1 MKSNI
6 FIPKIINVGYQ
17 NRSDT
22 YTGKLA
28 YVIYYDEKGV
38 LRKETSW
45 NGWRDENIPNT
56 EFDNV
61 PTEGFV
67 FNKKVGD
74 YSSGWDHRQ
83 AYCRV
88 YDPRGFEFEITIE
101 NLLYILENCSCIKG
115 KGIEGELIYGWDG
128 KNLVLMPVESPDY
141 KAIEAYSKIIHNNES
156 IKAKDLIIGA
166 TYLSKDNKNWIYIGR
181 FDTYGDGYEFK
192 QDGKIERVKSY
203 DKIPNDRNYGY
214 CNKVSYKSIENLLYG
229 KMYWFARLYND
240 KYYFKQFK
248 SIPKNKFM
256 SCINDKCV
264 SDYSEIYDLMQSSC
278 NFSPIDNTKDKFF
291 DFSFE
296 DFYKNSTSTY
306 WNDNKLRYIDT
317 KFLVNVDGE
326 YVEYKMKTSY
336 EPEENGKY
344 IVYRYDWKNKI
355 EIEVRDIFP
364 TEEKEVNSY
373 FWGKK
378 IETHMIPVSIEEVFE
393 KLRPAFK
400 QKYLANGREYRKEY
414 ELYE

>member
-6 FIPKIINVGYQ
+6 FIPKRINVGYQ
-17 NRSDT
+17 NRLDT

-28 YVIYYDEKGV
+28 YVIYYDEKGT

-45 NGWRDENIPNT
+45 NGWRDKDIPN
-56 EFDNV
+56 
-61 PTEGFV
+61 
-67 FNKKVGD
+67 
-74 YSSGWDHRQ
+74 WDHRQ

-128 KNLVLMPVESPDY
+128 KDLVLMPVESPDY
-141 KAIEAYSKIIHNNES
+141 KAIEAYSKIVHNNES

-166 TYLSKDNKNWIYIGR
+166 TYLSKDNKNWIYMGR
-181 FDTYGDGYEFK
+181 FDTYGYGYEFI
-192 QDGKIERVKSY
+192 QDDKIERVKSY
-203 DKIPNDRNYGY
+203 DKIPNERNAYRY
-214 CNKVSYKSIENLLYG
+214 HDKVPHKSIKNLLYG
-229 KMYWFARLYND
+229 KMYWFAILYND
-240 KYYFKQFK
+240 EYYFEQFK
-248 SIPKNKFM
+248 SIPKNKFI

-264 SDYSEIYDLMQSSC
+264 SNYSEIYDLMQSAWE
-278 NFSPIDNTKDKFF
+278 FSPIDDTKDKFF
-291 DFSFE
+291 EFSFE
-296 DFYKNSTSTY
+296 DFYKKSTSTY
-306 WNDNKLRYIDT
+306 WNDDKLRYIDT

-326 YVEYKMKTSY
+326 YIEYKMETPY
-336 EPEENGKY
+336 EPEDNGKY
-344 IVYRYDWKNKI
+344 IVYRYNWKNEEEAI
-355 EIEVRDIFP
+355 DIFP
-364 TEEKEVNSY
+364 TEEKEVNNY
-373 FWGKK
+373 YGKK

-400 QKYLANGREYRKEY
+400 QKYLENGREYRKEY

>member
-1 MKSNI
+1 LKSNI
-6 FIPKIINVGYQ
+6 FIPKRINVGYQ
-17 NRSDT
+17 NRLDT

-45 NGWRDENIPNT
+45 NGWRDKDIPNT

-128 KNLVLMPVESPDY
+128 KDLVLMPVESPDY

-166 TYLSKDNKNWIYIGR
+166 TYLSKNNENWIYMGR
-181 FDTYGDGYEFK
+181 FDTYGYGYEFK

-203 DKIPNDRNYGY
+203 EKIPNERNAYRY
-214 CNKVSYKSIENLLYG
+214 YNKVPYKNIKNLLYG
-229 KMYWFARLYND
+229 KMYWFAILYND
-240 KYYFKQFK
+240 KYCFEQFK
-248 SIPKNKFM
+248 SIPKNKFI
-256 SCINDKCV
+256 SCINDKCI
-264 SDYSEIYDLMQSSC
+264 SNYSEIYDLMQSSWE
-278 NFSPIDNTKDKFF
+278 FSPIDDTKDKFF
-291 DFSFE
+291 EFSFE
-296 DFYKNSTSTY
+296 DFYKKSTSTY
-306 WNDNKLRYIDT
+306 WNNNKLKYIDT

-326 YVEYKMKTSY
+326 YIEYKMETSY
-336 EPEENGKY
+336 EPEDNGKY
-344 IVYRYDWKNKI
+344 IVYKYNGRMD
-355 EIEVRDIFP
+355 EIEAIDIFP
-364 TEEKEVNSY
+364 TEEKEINNCY
-373 FWGKK
+373 GKK

-400 QKYLANGREYRKEY
+400 QKYLANGREYEKEY
-414 ELYE
+414 ELRE